1 MILKR
6 IEAENV
12 LKYKRLS
19 ITNIPATGQIAVYGA
34 NESGKTGIGETICL
48 GLFGRT
54 FSVGP
59 EELGHVIRWG
69 EYHGR
74 VTLEFTGSDGD
85 DYVVVRDLDNT
96 GKHSAA
102 LYVSGED
109 QAIAEGREAVA
120 DAVKELGG
128 FTYKSFI
135 DSFYLAQR
143 EMEVPH
149 GKSDTVKALIGVD
162 KLEAVAGELSKE
174 VAEFASAIRALDSE
188 ISRGRNKIADANL
201 DRAKLGRLEAELD
214 TKLAAA
220 TAAESESVELSTRAE
235 AIARAAEGVTQASRR
250 FVECTTQTTYGTWRD
265 RSKTVSAS
273 LAVAVKA
280 SKASGLEAEGKVI
293 EATGVAVKPF
303 EHGLTGYDRVRNLAS
318 LYRHRLAHLLDERV
332 PTGSEEEG
340 MVVSTPSPSDRE
352 QSFGFRRAS
361 VLARIDWISGRRR
374 LFLGAAVFAT
384 QLAVLTWVGWA
395 MLRGSPDWTLAEF
408 LRTVLPMSE
417 SARSTLL
424 LISAMAASGLTAV
437 CITFY
442 LHTRRD
448 MLAEEGKL
456 RGIEKDEVEAHAELE
471 LIDAIE
477 AISLPDALEALRGV
491 RNSLLN
497 SAVVSFVESDGS
509 VFVKSDQLTAKLGA
523 IRDQGDQAALGL
535 RQAYKRLTTRVSEL
549 RRQASDMREAGARL
563 SESITEERKQWERVE
578 TLERAV
584 AGLDSK
590 ASQLRRGIEVRERAA
605 TLIDGACQRVY
616 ARFHPEL
623 RRFVGRILPKL
634 TEDRYEHL
642 EINDDLRV
650 RVFST
655 EKNDFVGLSEI
666 SNGTHRQLMLCV
678 RLALSQALI
687 ASSSKAAQFLFFDE
701 PFAFF
706 DEQRMKNA
714 IEVLRRIS
722 PQITQVWLAAQ
733 QFEDPSRFDMVL
745 ACEVGSDVLEVSGR
759 RPVEAAA
766 TAQHHQS

>member
-19 ITNIPATGQIAVYGA
+19 ITNIPAHGQIAVYGA
-34 NESGKTGIGETICL
+34 NESGKTAIGETICL

-59 EELGHVIRWG
+59 DELGRVIRWG

-85 DYVVVRDLDNT
+85 DYDVVRDLDNT
-96 GKHSAA
+96 GKHRAA

-109 QAIAEGREAVA
+109 QPIADGQEAVA
-120 DAVKELGG
+120 DAVRELGG
-128 FTYKSFI
+128 FTYKSFV

-162 KLEAVAGELSKE
+162 KLEAVATELTKE
-174 VAEFASAIRALDSE
+174 VTEYATAIRSLDSE
-188 ISRGRNKIADANL
+188 IARGRKKIADANL

-214 TKLAAA
+214 VKLASA
-220 TAAESESVELSTRAE
+220 TSAESESVELSTRAE
-235 AIARAAEGVTQASRR
+235 AIARAAEGVIHSSRR
-250 FVECTTQTTYGTWRD
+250 FVECTTQTTYGIWRE
-265 RSKTVSAS
+265 RSDTVSAS

-293 EATGVAVKPF
+293 EATGAAVRPF
-303 EHGLTGYDRVRNLAS
+303 ELGLTGYDRVRNLAN
-318 LYRHRLAHLLDERV
+318 LYRQRLAQLLDERG
-332 PTGSEEEG
+332 TGDTDEAG
-340 MVVSTPSPSDRE
+340 MAVSARSPVDRE
-352 QSFGFRRAS
+352 QSFGYRRAS
-361 VLARIDWISGRRR
+361 VLTRIDWISGRRR

-384 QLAVLTWVGWA
+384 QLAVLAWLGWA

-417 SARSTLL
+417 SARSLL
-424 LISAMAASGLTAV
+424 MLFSAVAASGLSAV
-437 CITFY
+437 CITLY
-442 LHTRRD
+442 INTRRD
-448 MLAEEGKL
+448 LVAEEEKL
-456 RGIEKDEVEAHAELE
+456 IGIDKDECDAHTELE

-477 AISLPDALEALRGV
+477 DISLPDALEALRGV

-497 SAVVSFVESDGS
+497 SAVVSFVESDGA
-509 VFVKSDQLTAKLGA
+509 VFVQSDQLSAKLAA
-523 IRDQGDQAALGL
+523 IRNQGDQAVQGL
-535 RQAYKRLTTRVSEL
+535 RQAYKRITTRVSEL
-549 RRQASDMREAGARL
+549 RRGASDMREAGTRL
-563 SESITEERKQWERVE
+563 TESITEERKQWERVE
-578 TLERAV
+578 ALERAV
-584 AGLDSK
+584 AGLDTK
-590 ASQLRRGIEVRERAA
+590 AAQLRRGIEVRERAG
-605 TLIDGACQRVY
+605 TLIDGACQRIY

-687 ASSSKAAQFLFFDE
+687 ASSGKAAQFLFFDE

-706 DEQRMKNA
+706 DEKRMKNA

-733 QFEDPSRFDMVL
+733 RFEDTSGFDLVL
-745 ACEVGSDVLEVSGR
+745 ACDVENDELVVSGR
-759 RPVEAAA
+759 CPEKPTA
-766 TAQHHQS
+766 TT